1 MDASTLPD
9 LDQLDS
15 QALKSLILTLHEQV
29 FSNQQEILAQREQL
43 ASREA
48 EIEHLKLLIAKLR
61 RLQFGRSSEKRT
73 YQIAQLE
80 LRLEELETRQK
91 KETAVGEPST
101 PASTAVRRPTRRF
114 ATASNLN
121 CLQTK
126 LRNRQFA
133 CRHSLQASRCERTA
147 LSNLYPTGQL
157 TLGPSQRI
165 PRPPTGLAAL
175 PQERCPS
182 AASAIGFSDRLNERV
197 RRLPGRSLVLK
208 RSLNAIRF

>member
-1 MDASTLPD
+1 MDARTLPD

-43 ASREA
+43 ASREM

-61 RLQFGRSSEKRT
+61 RMQFGRSSEKQA

-101 PASTAVRRPTRRF
+101 PASTAVRRPTRR
-114 ATASNLN
+114 SRSLPDHLPREVRK
-121 CLQTK
+121 CLPKQESCPAETMV
-126 LRNRQFA
+126 RGDTR
-133 CRHSLQASRCERTA
+133 E
-147 LSNLYPTGQL
+147 
-157 TLGPSQRI
+157 TLAKIRYRS
-165 PRPPTGLAAL
+165 
-175 PQERCPS
+175 
-182 AASAIGFSDRLNERV
+182 
-197 RRLPGRSLVLK
+197 GRSLRTRTVGSTTAL
-208 RSLNAIRF
+208 L